1 MFDFLSIFTQIS
13 QKHIN
18 TNGIIL
24 FYNFF
29 FSTLLI
35 FLLHYIFFLLQN
47 GERAVH
53 YRFFILKFLY
63 LKSKP
68 HINTKST
75 SLKRHTLYYFSVLNI
90 YNPQQIHSKLR
101 NIVAYVNCNGSAKI
115 FSDKNCQNNVYPE
128 EHPAVKH

>member
-1 MFDFLSIFTQIS
+1 M
-13 QKHIN
+13 
-18 TNGIIL
+18 
-24 FYNFF
+24 
-29 FSTLLI
+29 
-35 FLLHYIFFLLQN
+35 
-47 GERAVH
+47 H

-75 SLKRHTLYYFSVLNI
+75 SLKRHTLYYFSVFNI

-115 FSDKNCQNNVYPE
+115 FSDKNCQNNVFPE